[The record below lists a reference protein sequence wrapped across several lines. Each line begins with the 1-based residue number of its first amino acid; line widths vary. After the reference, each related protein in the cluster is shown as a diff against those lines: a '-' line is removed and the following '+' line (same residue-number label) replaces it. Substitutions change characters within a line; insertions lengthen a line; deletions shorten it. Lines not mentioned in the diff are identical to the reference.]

1 MMEKKEQPIVSVVI
15 PAYNNENTIE
25 ATIRSVMEQSY
36 KNLEIVVIDDNSKD
50 KTLHILE
57 TLQKQDERIKIF
69 HNDTNLGMTGNWNR
83 CLKEAE
89 GEFVKLVCADDL
101 LDKEQIAKE
110 TEAMLLN
117 PSVNLVESDTRLIDI
132 YGKKTGAFKRYPK
145 AGVVDGKKVAKT
157 SLIWNNFFG
166 APVNNLIRK
175 SILTET
181 GYFDE
186 KFTYILDFDMW
197 IKIACTGDVYIIHE
211 LLNSFR
217 IRNDSNTGNL
227 IGNNREIY
235 VEEHRK
241 LVEKYAKELH
251 LSKLERMFS
260 VWFRKFRNIV
270 IGVYLKLFSK

>member
-1 MMEKKEQPIVSVVI
+1 MDKIEQPIVSVVI

-25 ATIRSVMEQSY
+25 ATIRSIMEQSY

-50 KTLHILE
+50 NTLQILE

-69 HNDTNLGMTGNWNR
+69 HNDINLGMTGNWNR

-101 LDKEQIAKE
+101 LDKEEIAKE

-175 SILTET
+175 SILEKT

-197 IKIACTGDVYIIHE
+197 VKIACTGDVYIIHE

-227 IGNNREIY
+227 IGNNREVY
-235 VEEHRK
+235 VKEHER
-241 LVEKYAKELH
+241 LVEKYAKVLK
-251 LSKLERMFS
+251 LSGFECAFS
-260 VWFRKFRNIV
+260 IWFRKFRNVV

>member
-1 MMEKKEQPIVSVVI
+1 MEKKEQPIVSVVI

-25 ATIRSVMEQSY
+25 ATLRSVMEQRY
-36 KNLEIVVIDDNSKD
+36 KNLEIVVIDDNSTD
-50 KTLHILE
+50 NTLHILE

-89 GEFVKLVCADDL
+89 GEFIKLVCADDL
-101 LDKEQIAKE
+101 LDKAEIAKE
-110 TEAMLLN
+110 TEAMISN

-145 AGVVDGKKVAKT
+145 AGVVDGKKIAKT

-251 LSKLERMFS
+251 LLKFERMFS
-260 VWFRKFRNIV
+260 IWFRKFRNIL